1 MTIIPRENRRT
12 FYFFWAFMALFFLGQ
27 WIDGKDVLSVD
38 AAVAEEA
45 TQAPSEAKRQARV
58 ERAMQIAEAAK

>member
-12 FYFFWAFMALFFLGQ
+12 FIYRAAFMAAFLLGQ

-45 TQAPSEAKRQARV
+45 TQAPSEAARQARI
-58 ERAMQIAEAAK
+58 ERAMQIAEAAR

>member
-12 FYFFWAFMALFFLGQ
+12 FYIFWAVMALFFFGQ
-27 WIDGKDVLSVD
+27 YLDGQDVLSVD

-45 TQAPSEAKRQARV
+45 TQAPSEAARQARV
-58 ERAMQIAEAAK
+58 ERAMQIAEATR

>member
-1 MTIIPRENRRT
+1 MTLIPRENMRT
-12 FYFFWAFMALFFLGQ
+12 FYYLGAFMALFFLGQ

-45 TQAPSEAKRQARV
+45 TQAPSEAARQERV
-58 ERAMQIAEAAK
+58 ERAMQIAEATR